1 MARGFKPR
9 GAGCISEIDEAEGVC
24 SVKWEDGVLENSI
37 YIGQH
42 GIFALVALPDGAAPR
57 TMSSQASEGVRS
69 RSQSRER
76 EGGAQMWWDPASR
89 GRQPGYQ
96 HAVHEIARARRDASS
111 PGPEG
116 LGQRSLSPGRRDLD
130 HWRSQSPELGVSE
143 NTAQRPMRNSSAHA
157 RIGNAHAQLH
167 TRAASPDP
175 GSPRSQH
182 RVSHHRWAQGTSGK
196 YADTTVGM
204 GIVGLFVEYVTLF
217 GPAANSRDV
226 DEGDEIV
233 SVEGIDVGND
243 PDRLVHLISA
253 HHDSRPLVRIKVRS
267 QKRGQQLE
275 VDLVRWPR
283 SQLQVYEVPTFVMCS
298 HKFKVSILLN
308 RPASPSTS
316 FSSSLPPFPPLSV
329 SLCLSLSL
337 IDPDQDVEAK
347 LEDLAALPNG
357 GRAIS
362 DDIKQLLSSVKR
374 FEHTREVK
382 QLQETEQLQSRIK
395 VLEAEVAKRQ
405 LQETEQ
411 LQSRIK
417 VLEAELAK
425 RQIEMSEIETLRL
438 RAHKAEIEL
447 ETLRIK
453 EAGQQTLRKEQDAS
467 LNESLMEQLRV
478 AQRDCESLVTRLQE
492 KDAETRWM
500 ENKYVTTKALHV
512 KELEVVAQRMLLLQ
526 DKLNE
531 RERLLAE
538 RAQPQP
544 EVVPIPASE
553 FVPIPVSMP
562 GAIRS
567 LQNSAAE
574 AQRRL
579 AQTVDPN
586 FRPGDMLLPI
596 PQNGLLPHHSVI
608 SPMLVP

>member
-1 MARGFKPR
+1 VHVLCANACFAIFSPVAPMHVTSEVCLQTATSLAQQCILSVLRACPARAPR
-9 GAGCISEIDEAEGVC
+9 CGASVLCVLPVQAEGVC

-116 LGQRSLSPGRRDLD
+116 LGQ
-130 HWRSQSPELGVSE
+130 RSQSPELGVSE

-253 HHDSRPLVRIKVRS
+253 HHDSRPLVRIKV
-267 QKRGQQLE
+267 
-275 VDLVRWPR
+275 
-283 SQLQVYEVPTFVMCS
+283 C
-298 HKFKVSILLN
+298 
-308 RPASPSTS
+308 
-316 FSSSLPPFPPLSV
+316 LSV
-329 SLCLSLSL
+329 CVRARAVSLSLS
-337 IDPDQDVEAK
+337 V
-347 LEDLAALPNG
+347 
-357 GRAIS
+357 
-362 DDIKQLLSSVKR
+362 
-374 FEHTREVK
+374 
-382 QLQETEQLQSRIK
+382 
-395 VLEAEVAKRQ
+395 
-405 LQETEQ
+405 
-411 LQSRIK
+411 
-417 VLEAELAK
+417 
-425 RQIEMSEIETLRL
+425 
-438 RAHKAEIEL
+438 
-447 ETLRIK
+447 
-453 EAGQQTLRKEQDAS
+453 
-467 LNESLMEQLRV
+467 
-478 AQRDCESLVTRLQE
+478 
-492 KDAETRWM
+492 
-500 ENKYVTTKALHV
+500 
-512 KELEVVAQRMLLLQ
+512 
-526 DKLNE
+526 
-531 RERLLAE
+531 
-538 RAQPQP
+538 
-544 EVVPIPASE
+544 
-553 FVPIPVSMP
+553 
-562 GAIRS
+562 
-567 LQNSAAE
+567 
-574 AQRRL
+574 
-579 AQTVDPN
+579 
-586 FRPGDMLLPI
+586 
-596 PQNGLLPHHSVI
+596 HS
-608 SPMLVP
+608 

>member
-1 MARGFKPR
+1 MHVTSEVCLQTATSLAQQCILSVLRACPARAPR
-9 GAGCISEIDEAEGVC
+9 CGASVLCVLPVQAEGVC

-253 HHDSRPLVRIKVRS
+253 HHDSRPLVRIKV
-267 QKRGQQLE
+267 
-275 VDLVRWPR
+275 
-283 SQLQVYEVPTFVMCS
+283 C
-298 HKFKVSILLN
+298 
-308 RPASPSTS
+308 
-316 FSSSLPPFPPLSV
+316 LSV
-329 SLCLSLSL
+329 CVRARAASLSLS
-337 IDPDQDVEAK
+337 V
-347 LEDLAALPNG
+347 
-357 GRAIS
+357 
-362 DDIKQLLSSVKR
+362 
-374 FEHTREVK
+374 
-382 QLQETEQLQSRIK
+382 
-395 VLEAEVAKRQ
+395 
-405 LQETEQ
+405 
-411 LQSRIK
+411 
-417 VLEAELAK
+417 
-425 RQIEMSEIETLRL
+425 
-438 RAHKAEIEL
+438 
-447 ETLRIK
+447 
-453 EAGQQTLRKEQDAS
+453 
-467 LNESLMEQLRV
+467 
-478 AQRDCESLVTRLQE
+478 
-492 KDAETRWM
+492 
-500 ENKYVTTKALHV
+500 
-512 KELEVVAQRMLLLQ
+512 
-526 DKLNE
+526 
-531 RERLLAE
+531 
-538 RAQPQP
+538 
-544 EVVPIPASE
+544 
-553 FVPIPVSMP
+553 
-562 GAIRS
+562 
-567 LQNSAAE
+567 
-574 AQRRL
+574 
-579 AQTVDPN
+579 
-586 FRPGDMLLPI
+586 
-596 PQNGLLPHHSVI
+596 HS
-608 SPMLVP
+608 